1 MTRFVQRDEEFE
13 ILREAIDELKAD
25 HRQAIT
31 KVVFQGLTLRE
42 AGEQMGGK
50 SEDAVRMMLRRA
62 ERQLADLTRSRLE
75 REAE

>member
-1 MTRFVQRDEEFE
+1 
-13 ILREAIDELKAD
+13 
-25 HRQAIT
+25 
-31 KVVFQGLTLRE
+31 
-42 AGEQMGGK
+42 MGGK